1 MSTSPEF
8 VAWFRSAAPY
18 IRTFRGQ
25 TFVIAF
31 DGDVIDEGNFTDL
44 THDINLLVSI
54 GVKVV
59 LVHGARPQIERSLKS
74 KKLKSNVSNHQIR
87 VTDEDTLLC
96 VKEANGRLRL
106 EIEALLSM
114 GLPNT
119 PLAGS
124 PIRVTSGNFV
134 IAQPKGILNGVDML
148 YSGDVR
154 KVRHEAIIRRLEDGE
169 LVLLSPLGY
178 SATGEI
184 FNLTHEDVASE
195 VAIAIK
201 ANKLIYLCDQA
212 GINDKHGN
220 LLQELTVSEIKL
232 TEKKKGKSKIPSQV
246 QDRIFQG
253 LIRASEGGVDRLHI
267 IDRKIN
273 GGILLELF
281 THEGI
286 GTMISQ
292 DSLES
297 IRTATQDDIGGILNL
312 IEPLEKEGVLVKRPR
327 ETLETEIQKF
337 IIIEHDGL
345 TIGCVALNP
354 FQEEKAGELACLA
367 VHPDFQNTGV
377 GERLL
382 KAIETNC
389 KKQKLKN
396 VFVLTTKSSHWFLEN
411 GFKKTLL
418 EALPKEKAKLYNYQR
433 NSKIYNKEMK

>member
-8 VAWFRSAAPY
+8 VTWFRSAAPY

-154 KVRHEAIIRRLEDGE
+154 KVRHEAIIQRLEDGE

-201 ANKLIYLCDQA
+201 ASKLIYLCDQA

-220 LLQELTVSEIKL
+220 LLQELTVSEIKF

>member
-44 THDINLLVSI
+44 THDINLLVSV
-54 GVKVV
+54 GVRVV

-74 KKLKSNVSNHQIR
+74 KKLKSNFSNHQIR
-87 VTDEDTLLC
+87 VTDEETLTC

-134 IAQPKGILNGVDML
+134 IAQPKGIINGTDML

-154 KVRHEAIIRRLEDGE
+154 KVRHEAIIQRLEDGE

-184 FNLTHEDVASE
+184 FNLTHEDVATE
-195 VAIAIK
+195 VAIAVK

-212 GINDKHGN
+212 GINDKRGN
-220 LLQELTVSEIKL
+220 LLHELTASEIRL
-232 TEKKKGKSKIPSQV
+232 IEKKQSRAKVPSQAKN
-246 QDRIFQG
+246 RIFQG
-253 LIRASEGGVDRLHI
+253 LIKASDGGVDRLHL

-292 DSLES
+292 DSLEN

-327 ETLETEIQKF
+327 ETLETEIKKF
-337 IIIEHDGL
+337 TIVEHDGL
-345 TIGCVALNP
+345 IIGCGALNP
-354 FQEEKAGELACLA
+354 FGKEKVGELACLA
-367 VHPDFQNTGV
+367 VHPDFQNAGV

-382 KAIETNC
+382 KVIETNC
-389 KKQKLKN
+389 KKEKLKN

-418 EALPKEKAKLYNYQR
+418 GALPKEKAKLYNYQR
-433 NSKIYNKEMK
+433 NSKIYNKELK

>member
-8 VAWFRSAAPY
+8 VTWFRSAAPY

-154 KVRHEAIIRRLEDGE
+154 KVRHEAIIQRLEDGE

>member
-87 VTDEDTLLC
+87 VTDEETLLC

-154 KVRHEAIIRRLEDGE
+154 KVRHEAITQRLEDGE

-232 TEKKKGKSKIPSQV
+232 TEKKKGKSRIPSQV

>member
-1 MSTSPEF
+1 
-8 VAWFRSAAPY
+8 
-18 IRTFRGQ
+18 
-25 TFVIAF
+25 
-31 DGDVIDEGNFTDL
+31 
-44 THDINLLVSI
+44 
-54 GVKVV
+54 
-59 LVHGARPQIERSLKS
+59 
-74 KKLKSNVSNHQIR
+74 

-154 KVRHEAIIRRLEDGE
+154 KVRHEAIVRRLEDGE

-382 KAIETNC
+382 KAIETSC
-389 KKQKLKN
+389 KKQKLRN
-396 VFVLTTKSSHWFLEN
+396 IFVLTTKSSHWFLEN

>member
-154 KVRHEAIIRRLEDGE
+154 KVRHEAIIQRLEDGE

-389 KKQKLKN
+389 KKQKLRN

-411 GFKKTLL
+411 GFRKTLL

>member
-87 VTDEDTLLC
+87 VTDEETLLC

-154 KVRHEAIIRRLEDGE
+154 KVRHEAIIQRLEDGE
-169 LVLLSPLGY
+169 LVLISPLGY

-201 ANKLIYLCDQA
+201 ANKLIYLCDRT

-220 LLQELTVSEIKL
+220 LRQELTVSEIKL
-232 TEKKKGKSKIPSQV
+232 TEKNKGKSKIPSQV
-246 QDRIFQG
+246 HDRIFQG

-433 NSKIYNKEMK
+433 NSKIYNKELK

>member
-154 KVRHEAIIRRLEDGE
+154 KVRHEAIIQRLEDGE

-253 LIRASEGGVDRLHI
+253 LVRASEGGVDRLHI

>member
-154 KVRHEAIIRRLEDGE
+154 KVRHEAIIQRLEDGE

-297 IRTATQDDIGGILNL
+297 IRAATQDDIGGILNL

>member
-59 LVHGARPQIERSLKS
+59 LVHGARPQIEQSLKS

-154 KVRHEAIIRRLEDGE
+154 KVRHEAIIQRLDDGE

-201 ANKLIYLCDQA
+201 ANKLIYLCDQV

>member
-154 KVRHEAIIRRLEDGE
+154 KVRHEAIIQRLEDGE

-297 IRTATQDDIGGILNL
+297 IRTATQDDIVGILNL

-433 NSKIYNKEMK
+433 NSKIYNKELK

>member
-154 KVRHEAIIRRLEDGE
+154 KVRHEAIIQRLEDGE

-297 IRTATQDDIGGILNL
+297 IRTATQDDIVGILNL

>member
-87 VTDEDTLLC
+87 VTDEETLLC

-154 KVRHEAIIRRLEDGE
+154 KVRHEAIIQRLEDGE

-354 FQEEKAGELACLA
+354 FQEEKVGELACLA

-382 KAIETNC
+382 KAIETSC
-389 KKQKLKN
+389 KKQKLRN
-396 VFVLTTKSSHWFLEN
+396 IFVLTTKSSHWFLEN

>member
-31 DGDVIDEGNFTDL
+31 DGDVIDDGNFTDL

-154 KVRHEAIIRRLEDGE
+154 KVRHEAIIQRLEDGE